1 VPDRNG
7 TLIKW
12 GAIAA
17 IVAVIG
23 GLLSIFAFAGKSVD
37 GRIDNKILAYE
48 AETEAVHQKQISTI
62 QKDIAVMKVEQKQI
76 ADDIEEIK
84 EILRSQ

>member
-1 VPDRNG
+1 MV
-7 TLIKW
+7 
-12 GAIAA
+12 
-17 IVAVIG
+17 G
-23 GLLSIFAFAGKSVD
+23 GLLSIFAFAGKTVD
-37 GRIDNKILAYE
+37 GRIENKILAHE
-48 AETEAVHQKQISTI
+48 KDTEEVHQKQISTI